1 MCGYL
6 WEGEDLGGAVGD
18 RGSHLLKLWGARKLG
33 AAEDLEAVESGQHVA
48 HSQWRTSVRSSKPS
62 VLQHGGWIGRGEDW
76 KQGASLLAHVQ

>member
-1 MCGYL
+1 MRIPV
-6 WEGEDLGGAVGD
+6 GG
-18 RGSHLLKLWGARKLG
+18 RGPRWSSGRQREPPVKALGARKLG